1 MDIFLTLASL
11 LGGSIVSNSR
21 ESGTPSNDGEGSGTY
36 TRAYDTES
44 KVPCNI
50 NLLTSFNH
58 FHFRINGNVLNSA
71 FERQTIF
78 ISLRFKV
85 FFWQGWDFRFH
96 HAFFYI
102 YLFLICYIF
111 YPVFFYILPS
121 FIWTFWESG
130 AFDSACRVES
140 SLLVSKKLQFIVFVQ

>member
-11 LGGSIVSNSR
+11 LGGSIVSNTR

-58 FHFRINGNVLNSA
+58 FHFRINGNILNSA

-78 ISLRFKV
+78 ISLMFKV
-85 FFWQGWDFRFH
+85 FFGRDKVLGFTMLSSIF
-96 HAFFYI
+96 
-102 YLFLICYIF
+102 ICFQSVTLHI
-111 YPVFFYILPS
+111 
-121 FIWTFWESG
+121 
-130 AFDSACRVES
+130 
-140 SLLVSKKLQFIVFVQ
+140 